1 MAEPVHYIPIVTT
14 LFAAWFSP
22 QLVRRWRARRPAP
35 HLAWWAA
42 GVALYG
48 LGTLTESLTTLL
60 GWQSDVFRLWYVSG
74 ALLGG
79 MPLAQGTAY
88 LVFRR
93 RTANILTAVLM
104 GIVIPTAILVLLSP
118 LDLAAVEMHRLS
130 GAVLEWQWVRGVSPF
145 INSYA
150 FVMLV
155 GGAIASAWKF
165 RRTPGAGDRVRGN
178 VFIAIGAILP
188 GIGGSF
194 TRFGHVEVLYVTEL
208 LGLALIYTGFRHATR
223 TPAPATVLAA
233 VPR

>member
-14 LFAAWFSP
+14 LFAAWFTP
-22 QLVRRWRARRPAP
+22 QLVQRWRAKRPAP

-48 LGTLTESLTTLL
+48 LGTLTESLTTLF
-60 GWQSDVFRLWYVSG
+60 GWQPEVFRLWYISG

-88 LVFRR
+88 LILQR
-93 RTANILTAVLM
+93 RTANIITGVLM
-104 GIVIPTAILVLLSP
+104 ALVIPTAILVILSP
-118 LDLAAVEMHRLS
+118 LDLTAVEPHRLS

-145 INSYA
+145 INTYA
-150 FVMLV
+150 FFMLV

-165 RRTPGAGDRVRGN
+165 RHTPGAGDRVRGN
-178 VFIAIGAILP
+178 VFIAIGGILP

-208 LGLALIYTGFRHATR
+208 LGLALIYAGFRFATR
-223 TPAPATVLAA
+223 NRAPAAVLAA
-233 VPR
+233 ASR